1 MKTIKQL
8 VDIYKVSD
16 TAIRKRLKSLGY
28 LDKLNRNSDGY
39 IIPDDIVLELNKI
52 YINTDESNALEPKR
66 TDCGSNECTD
76 KLKQTSQNQNE
87 QINELKRTVQD
98 REFQISELKQTSQ
111 NQNEQINELKR
122 TVQDQ
127 RKMLETSKNEIES
140 LKITAVLHD
149 KLKEDIELL
158 KADKSDLQKH
168 RDNLTAALTVSRS
181 DLARLENIIT
191 KMAAMPLR
199 TRVFG
204 WSGAVAQLT
213 TESEETVIEIDDV
226 QENIK

>member
-16 TAIRKRLKSLGY
+16 TAIKKRLKSLGY
-28 LDKLNRNSDGY
+28 LDKLNRNSDGN

-52 YINTDESNALEPKR
+52 YINTEESNALEPKR

-76 KLKQTSQNQNE
+76 K
-87 QINELKRTVQD
+87 
-98 REFQISELKQTSQ
+98 LKQTSQ

-181 DLARLENIIT
+181 DLARLENI
-191 KMAAMPLR
+191 
-199 TRVFG
+199 
-204 WSGAVAQLT
+204 
-213 TESEETVIEIDDV
+213 
-226 QENIK
+226 

>member
-52 YINTDESNALEPKR
+52 YINTDESNTLEPKR

-76 KLKQTSQNQNE
+76 K
-87 QINELKRTVQD
+87 
-98 REFQISELKQTSQ
+98 LKQTSQ